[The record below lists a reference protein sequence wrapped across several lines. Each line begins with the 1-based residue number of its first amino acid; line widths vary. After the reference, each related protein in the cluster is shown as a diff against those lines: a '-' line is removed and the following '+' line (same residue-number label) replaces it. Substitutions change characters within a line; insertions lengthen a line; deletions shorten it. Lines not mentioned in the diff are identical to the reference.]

1 MNDTN
6 HCLDS
11 MSKINFLT
19 FNAFPYLLHYIEHS
33 PWQLYFSWC
42 APPNPKNPLHYVF
55 GWVHPK
61 NRARQGGESNAT
73 EPEILIRD
81 SWRTRPTRL
90 PCQRFV
96 IMVAQHYSQVSI
108 CSSSSGERKM
118 SGKEVPRGDTI
129 EQTIRLFYKLGG
141 HDEMMR
147 QCHKT

>member
-1 MNDTN
+1 MP
-6 HCLDS
+6 
-11 MSKINFLT
+11 FLIYSITSNTLRGSCT
-19 FNAFPYLLHYIEHS
+19 FRGARPQTQRIRCI
-33 PWQLYFSWC
+33 LYSGGFTQ
-42 APPNPKNPLHYVF
+42 K
-55 GWVHPK
+55 K
-61 NRARQGGESNAT
+61 RARQGAESNAT

-108 CSSSSGERKM
+108 CSSSSDERKM

-129 EQTIRLFYKLGG
+129 EQTIRLFYKLGLGG